1 MAKSQDTFNKKEK
14 EKKRLKKR
22 QEKNVKREDRKSNST
37 GGDLENMLAYVDENG
52 NLTDTPPDPSKK
64 RKVNA
69 SSIEISVPRR
79 EEEEIDPIRMGRI
92 DFFNDSKGFGF
103 IKESDTQEKYFV
115 HVNGLLE
122 TIKENDMVTFELE
135 RGLKG
140 LNAICVKKVVPLSKI
155 PTPPVK
161 HLETPSDTPTETP
174 SETPSE
180 TASETTDKT
189 DIE

>member
-37 GGDLENMLAYVDENG
+37 GGDFESMLAYVDENG

-103 IKESDTQEKYFV
+103 IKEKDTQEKYFV

-122 TIKENDMVTFELE
+122 DVREGDNVIFELE

-140 LNAICVKKVVPLSKI
+140 LNAVRVKKV
-155 PTPPVK
+155 
-161 HLETPSDTPTETP
+161 
-174 SETPSE
+174 
-180 TASETTDKT
+180 
-189 DIE
+189 

>member
-22 QEKNVKREDRKSNST
+22 QEKNLKREDRKSNST

-103 IKESDTQEKYFV
+103 IKEKDTQEKYFV
-115 HVNGLLE
+115 HINGLLE
-122 TIKENDMVTFELE
+122 DVREGDNVSFELE

-140 LNAICVKKVVPLSKI
+140 LNAVRVKKV
-155 PTPPVK
+155 
-161 HLETPSDTPTETP
+161 
-174 SETPSE
+174 
-180 TASETTDKT
+180 
-189 DIE
+189 

>member
-1 MAKSQDTFNKKEK
+1 M
-14 EKKRLKKR
+14 KKR

-52 NLTDTPPDPSKK
+52 NLTDTPPDPTKK

-69 SSIEISVPRR
+69 STIEISVPRR
-79 EEEEIDPIRMGRI
+79 EEEDIDPIHTGRI

-103 IKESDTQEKYFV
+103 IKEKDTQEKYFV

-122 TIKENDMVTFELE
+122 DVREGDNVIFELE

-140 LNAICVKKVVPLSKI
+140 LNAIRVKKI
-155 PTPPVK
+155 
-161 HLETPSDTPTETP
+161 
-174 SETPSE
+174 
-180 TASETTDKT
+180 
-189 DIE
+189 